1 MTTKNTETKNTETK
15 TTESKKDNII
25 IIRGVNVVRAFY
37 GTTKYNPTKKNHV
50 TIKGDIP
57 YDSITAF
64 EGSGPK
70 LTPTWYKNRDGY
82 MNLASV
88 FDIPVLTD
96 TNKQI
101 DFDEWITEYNT
112 IGAIVNVKA
121 IQKDGAIYPV
131 AIQVLEDG
139 EEINPFEG
147 M

>member
-1 MTTKNTETKNTETK
+1 MTTTNTETENTETKK
-15 TTESKKDNII
+15 ESIL
-25 IIRGVNVVRAFY
+25 IIRGVKVVRAYFG
-37 GTTKYNPTKKNHV
+37 GTKFNPTEKNHV

-64 EGSGPK
+64 EKSGSK

-82 MNLASV
+82 MNLASL

-96 TNKQI
+96 KIKQI
-101 DFDEWITEYNT
+101 EFADWIAEYNT
-112 IGAIVNVKA
+112 VGATVDVKV
-121 IQKDGAIYPV
+121 IQKDGAVYPV

>member
-1 MTTKNTETKNTETK
+1 MTTNTETKNTETK
-15 TTESKKDNII
+15 KDNIL
-25 IIRGVNVVRAFY
+25 IIRGVKVVRAYF
-37 GTTKYNPTKKNHV
+37 GGTKYNAKEKNHI

-64 EGSGPK
+64 EKSGAK
-70 LTPTWYKNRDGY
+70 LTPSWFKNRDGY

-88 FDIPVLTD
+88 FNIPVLTD
-96 TNKQI
+96 TKNQI
-101 DFDEWITEYNT
+101 DFADWISEHNT
-112 IGAIVNVKA
+112 VGATVNVKI
-121 IQKDGAIYPV
+121 IQKDGAVYPV

>member
-1 MTTKNTETKNTETK
+1 MSTNNTETKNTE
-15 TTESKKDNII
+15 SKKDNIL
-25 IIRGVNVVRAFY
+25 IIRGVKVVRAYF
-37 GTTKYNPTKKNHV
+37 GGTKYNPTEKNHV

-64 EGSGPK
+64 EKSGSK

-82 MNLASV
+82 MKLASV
-88 FDIPVLTD
+88 FNIPVLTE
-96 TNKQI
+96 NNHQI
-101 DFDEWITEYNT
+101 EFSDWISEYNT
-112 IGAIVNVKA
+112 VGATVNVKV

>member
-1 MTTKNTETKNTETK
+1 MTTNNTETKNTETK
-15 TTESKKDNII
+15 KDNIL
-25 IIRGVNVVRAFY
+25 IIRGVKVVRAYF
-37 GTTKYNPTKKNHV
+37 GGTKYNPTEKNHV
-50 TIKGDIP
+50 TIKGVIP

-64 EGSGPK
+64 EKSGSK

-88 FDIPVLTD
+88 FDIPVLSV

-101 DFDEWITEYNT
+101 YFDDWISEYNT
-112 IGAIVNVKA
+112 VGATVTVKV

>member
-1 MTTKNTETKNTETK
+1 MATNNTETKNTE
-15 TTESKKDNII
+15 SKKDNIL
-25 IIRGVNVVRAFY
+25 IIRGVKVVRAYF
-37 GTTKYNPTKKNHV
+37 GGTKYNPTEKNHV

-64 EGSGPK
+64 EKSGSK
-70 LTPTWYKNRDGY
+70 LTPTWFKNRDGY

-88 FDIPVLTD
+88 FNIPVLTD
-96 TNKQI
+96 TNHQI
-101 DFDEWITEYNT
+101 EFSDWISEHNT
-112 IGAIVNVKA
+112 VGATVNVKV

>member
-1 MTTKNTETKNTETK
+1 MTTTNTETK
-15 TTESKKDNII
+15 KDNIL
-25 IIRGVNVVRAFY
+25 IIRGVKVVRAYF
-37 GTTKYNPTKKNHV
+37 GGTKYNPTEKNHV

-64 EGSGPK
+64 EKSGAK
-70 LTPTWYKNRDGY
+70 LTPTWFKNRDGY

-88 FDIPVLTD
+88 FDIPVLTY

-101 DFDEWITEYNT
+101 KFADWIAEYNT
-112 IGAIVNVKA
+112 VGATINVKV
-121 IQKDGAIYPV
+121 IQKEGVVYPV

-139 EEINPFEG
+139 EEINPFDG

>member
-1 MTTKNTETKNTETK
+1 MTTKNTETKNA
-15 TTESKKDNII
+15 ESKKENIL
-25 IIRGVNVVRAFY
+25 IIRGANVVRAYF
-37 GTTKYNPTKKNHV
+37 GGTKYNPTEKNHV

-64 EGSGPK
+64 EKSGAK
-70 LTPTWYKNRDGY
+70 LTPRWFKDRDGY

-88 FDIPVLTD
+88 FNIPVLTN
-96 TNKQI
+96 TNHQI
-101 DFDEWITEYNT
+101 EFSEWISEYNT
-112 IGAIVNVKA
+112 VGASVNVKV
-121 IQKDGAIYPV
+121 IQKDGVIYPM